1 MKTNGRICLAIV
13 LNTLVPCAFASC
25 PAELTP
31 APIVSLALFKN
42 GTAVVTRRIAPSA
55 EGKPILLDGR
65 VAPAHGTFWTDSPA
79 PLSFMSAHRLVSVSA
94 GSVGERPTRAEAYAG
109 REATAWV
116 RVPSDLAPAL
126 EALAAES
133 GPASTFTLSA
143 PPAGDAAV
151 RTVRLRGTVLPP
163 KKSERPES
171 RRESFAWYGFWN
183 YERVERTT
191 PGERDGDFTL
201 RLSNGTLVRVPEAA
215 LAAVSAEGGDSAEIP
230 VFEVTGA
237 TGPFDM
243 QYLAR
248 GAAWAPSYRLA
259 LGRNGSARLDMA
271 AELRN
276 EMEDLDGAEVFLV
289 SGFPNVEAAEIP
301 GLLATGNTVARFLD
315 MLAAPRASH
324 RARSRSS
331 WTSQAAWTSNCA
343 QFDLGADVGGSLPQ
357 IPSDGSSADIHYR
370 SAGRVTLARGATLRL
385 PLASAETPIARF
397 VDWNPGYDYDEWGR
411 RIGDGLEDER
421 VPWDAVK
428 FRNSLGSPITT
439 GPISVFD
446 GGRLNGQTTVRWTN
460 PGQEATIRVT
470 KALTV
475 QGAFEE
481 TIPGR
486 VEDYPEVHM
495 LNSSWRRVVIEAK
508 LTAVSHRDESVEV
521 LGHPTITGEF
531 QDASEEPASKR
542 NLGSPHERGAVNPKQ
557 ELRWEFN
564 LAPGETKTLT
574 WRYTTLIHN

>member
-1 MKTNGRICLAIV
+1 MNTKSRICLAV
-13 LNTLVPCAFASC
+13 FLNTLVPFAFAAG

-42 GTAVVTRRIAPSA
+42 GTAVVTRRIVPPA
-55 EGKPILLDGR
+55 EGKPTLLDGR
-65 VAPAHGTFWTDSPA
+65 VAPAHGTFWTDSPS
-79 PLSFMSAHRLVSVSA
+79 PLTFMSAHRLVSVPA
-94 GSVGERPTRAEAYAG
+94 GSVGERQTRAEAYAG
-109 REATAWV
+109 REATVWV
-116 RVPSDLAPAL
+116 RVPGDLAPAL
-126 EALAAES
+126 EALATGA
-133 GPASTFTLSA
+133 GPAATFALSA

-230 VFEVTGA
+230 VFEVSGA

-248 GAAWAPSYRLA
+248 GAAWAPSYRLVF
-259 LGRNGSARLDMA
+259 GRDGKARLEMA

-289 SGFPNVEAAEIP
+289 SGFPNVEASEIP
-301 GLLATGNTVARFLD
+301 GLLATGNSVSRFLD
-315 MLAAPRASH
+315 MLAAPRAPF
-324 RARSRSS
+324 RNRNRGS
-331 WTSQAAWTSNCA
+331 WASQAVWTSNTA
-343 QFDLGADVGGSLPQ
+343 QLDFVADGGGKLPQ
-357 IPSDGSSADIHYR
+357 IPSDGNATDIHYR
-370 SAGRVTLARGATLRL
+370 SAGRVALARGSTLRL
-385 PLASAETPIARF
+385 PLASGETPVARF
-397 VDWNPGYDYDEWGR
+397 VDWNPGCDYDEWGR
-411 RIGDGLEDER
+411 RTGEELEEER

-428 FRNSLGSPITT
+428 FRNPLGSPITT
-439 GPISVFD
+439 GPMAVFD

-460 PGQEATIRVT
+460 PGQEAMVRVT

-486 VEDYPEVHM
+486 VEDYPEVRVF
-495 LNSSWRRVVIEAK
+495 NSRWRRVVIEAK
-508 LTAVSHRDESVEV
+508 LMAANHRDEPVDV
-521 LGHPTITGEF
+521 LVHPTISGEF
-531 QDASEEPASKR
+531 KDASEEPASKR
-542 NLGSPHERGAVNPKQ
+542 NLGSPRERGAVNPKQ
-557 ELRWEFN
+557 ELRWNFN
-564 LAPGETKTLT
+564 LAPGEKKTLT
-574 WRYTTLIHN
+574 WRYTTLIHA